1 MTAETETTP
10 TETAAAT
17 PAPAPTRRSAQE
29 KIALIGASQRKAN
42 LPAFGIGDQ
51 VRVLVKIAEG
61 DKTRLQPFEGIVIG
75 KSGGGLGE
83 RFTVRRVT
91 FSEGVEKIFPIH
103 SPWVDRIEVLRKGN
117 VRRAKLYY
125 LRKQVGTKM
134 LRETTA
140 QD

>member
-10 TETAAAT
+10 TETTAAT
-17 PAPAPTRRSAQE
+17 PAPAAPKRSAQE
-29 KIALIGASQRKAN
+29 KIALIGASQRKAS
-42 LPAFGIGDQ
+42 LPTFGIGDQ
-51 VRVLVKIAEG
+51 VRVQVKIPEG
-61 DKTRLQPFEGIVIG
+61 DKTRLQPFEGTVIG
-75 KSGGGLGE
+75 KSGGGLSE

-91 FSEGVEKIFPIH
+91 FGEGVEKVFPIH
-103 SPWVDRIEVLRKGN
+103 SPWVERIEVLRSGN

-140 QD
+140 QE